1 MNGEQATASV
11 TPLTFSSRSR
21 LRMMAG
27 ARRKWRSEI
36 VAHVDQVEVLEKV
49 AGETDSSARYIF
61 LCLMSAGIAVLG
73 LLQSSPAVVIG
84 AMLLSPLM
92 SPIVGAGLALA
103 VGDIAW
109 LRQCG
114 RTLLM
119 GMLVAVFFS
128 ALIVAL
134 SPIQTVT
141 EEIAARTRP
150 NLFDLLVALFS
161 GLAGAYATIRGR
173 EGTIVGVAIATALM
187 PPLAVVGFG
196 VATLNGTVA
205 GGALLLLITNLMTI
219 ALSAAVMARFYGFS
233 TSLTKKQSRLQVLG
247 IVGAFVILAVPLGL
261 SLSQIAWEL
270 RTSGTARNQL
280 AQAFPPK
287 SRLSQVD
294 IDFDAFPLSITAS
307 VLTPA
312 LNAKAE
318 QQVAAGLER
327 TLGRPVEVH
336 IDQYKVGTDPAAAEQ
351 AALASAR
358 YAAASDAQNRE
369 VARLVDRM
377 ALVAGVSPNEIIV
390 DRERRIALVR
400 ARSMPGAGLATY
412 RELERRIGEEVP
424 RWSVRLRPP
433 VLPLPE
439 VRMLEDGEPDPVPV
453 ELIAWAVQRVGAP
466 VELTG
471 DQSSTQRVRSELEA
485 RGIADINVTDRE
497 SEQVGVRWIAD
508 SGRPN

>member
-1 MNGEQATASV
+1 
-11 TPLTFSSRSR
+11 
-21 LRMMAG
+21 MAG
-27 ARRKWRSEI
+27 ARRMWRSEI
-36 VAHVDQVEVLEKV
+36 VAHVNQVDVLEKV
-49 AGETDSSARYIF
+49 AGDTDSSGRYLF
-61 LCLMSAGIAVLG
+61 LCLMSAGIAILG
-73 LLQSSPAVVIG
+73 LLQASPAVVIG

-119 GMLVAVFFS
+119 GMLVAVLFS
-128 ALIVAL
+128 ALIVVL

-141 EEIAARTRP
+141 TEIAARTRP

-196 VATLNGTVA
+196 LATFNGTVA
-205 GGALLLLITNLMTI
+205 GGALMLLITNLMTI
-219 ALSAAVMARFYGFS
+219 GLSAAVMARFYGFS
-233 TSLTKKQSRLQVLG
+233 TSLTKEQSRLQVVG
-247 IVGAFVILAVPLGL
+247 IFGAFIVLAVPLGL
-261 SLSQIAWEL
+261 SLSQIAWES
-270 RTSGTARNQL
+270 RTSSEARGQL

-287 SRLSQVD
+287 SRLTQVD
-294 IDFDAFPLSITAS
+294 IDFDAHPLAITAS

-312 LNAKAE
+312 LNSQAE
-318 QQVAAGLER
+318 RQVAAGLER
-327 TLGRPVEVH
+327 TLGRAVAVH

-351 AALASAR
+351 AAVASAR
-358 YAAASDAQNRE
+358 NAAVSETQSRE
-369 VARLVDRM
+369 IARLVDRM
-377 ALVAGVSPNEIIV
+377 ALAAGVSPNEIIV

-412 RELERRIGEEVP
+412 RELERRIGEEAP

-439 VRMLEDGEPDPVPV
+439 VRMLEDGEPDPVSV
-453 ELIAWAVQRVGAP
+453 ELITWAVQRVGAP

-471 DQSSTQRVRSELEA
+471 GQSSTQRVRSVLEA
-485 RGIADINVTDRE
+485 RGITDIVVTDRA
-497 SEQVGVRWIAD
+497 SEQVRARWIAD
-508 SGRPN
+508 SQRPN